1 MLIFSVQS
9 ASPPRWHGKRPY
21 SPSPSYPPPSPV
33 SDPSCSLLC
42 QEVYKHFTSNRFSS
56 PSINKLTSVTGL
68 MTMYGNTT
76 YTSSNQASRG
86 ASVALQTL
94 HNNSHSQQ
102 HNLYTSN
109 SKSQPSR
116 KRSETGESRFRL
128 RPEQVEYTVDVRSSS
143 REDREAKWSE
153 EEDRM

>member
-1 MLIFSVQS
+1 M
-9 ASPPRWHGKRPY
+9 
-21 SPSPSYPPPSPV
+21 
-33 SDPSCSLLC
+33 
-42 QEVYKHFTSNRFSS
+42 
-56 PSINKLTSVTGL
+56 TGL

-76 YTSSNQASRG
+76 WTSSNQASRG

-116 KRSETGESRFRL
+116 KGSETGESRFRL

-143 REDREAKWSE
+143 REEREAKWSE